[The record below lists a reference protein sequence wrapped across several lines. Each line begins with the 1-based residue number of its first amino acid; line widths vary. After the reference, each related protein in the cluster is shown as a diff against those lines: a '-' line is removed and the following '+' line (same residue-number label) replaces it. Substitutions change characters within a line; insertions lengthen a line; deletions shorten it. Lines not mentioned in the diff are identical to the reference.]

1 MEWSQW
7 AFLALGLMM
16 SSIVIVQLALWTL
29 QTYTTQQ
36 QTRQQFFLW
45 QQRTRAQIN
54 HFSEHEKSHRV
65 TEAITSRGQWQ
76 GWRKFRVAKITV
88 ETANARSIYLA
99 PVDKKP
105 IAGWVPGQF
114 LTLQITPPDSAK
126 PLVRCYSLSQAPRED
141 QYRITVKKVVN
152 HDKPAQ
158 VSISRFINESLMVGD
173 VIDLK
178 PPAGSFVLDSETEAP
193 LVLLAAGIGI
203 TPLFAMAER
212 LTQQNSQRR
221 TLLLYGNRNGQE
233 HVLRREIEA
242 LAQRNPNFFVLNCYS
257 SPLDNESLGRDYQVH
272 GPVSVDVLKR
282 ILPNHQFQFYLCGPP
297 GFMQSLY
304 RDLTDWGV
312 PESRIFFEAF
322 GPASVKKVAEQ
333 VELTHPQLAATAS
346 STPMPVTFS
355 QSGKTANWV
364 SSSRTIL
371 DFGLE
376 QGVAMDSGCCAGNCG
391 QCAVRLLK
399 GKVHYIDQPSAEIPP
414 GHCLPCIACPD
425 SEVVLEA

>member
-36 QTRQQFFLW
+36 QTRQQFLLW

-54 HFSEHEKSHRV
+54 QFSEHEKNDRALES
-65 TEAITSRGQWQ
+65 TSMRGHWQ

-88 ETANARSIYLA
+88 ETPNARSIYLA
-99 PVDKKP
+99 PIDKKP
-105 IAGWVPGQF
+105 FASWVPGQF
-114 LTLQITPPDSAK
+114 LTLQLTPPDSAK
-126 PLVRCYSLSQAPRED
+126 SLVRCYSLSQAPQD
-141 QYRITVKKVVN
+141 QHYRITVKKVIN
-152 HDKPAQ
+152 NDKPAQ
-158 VSISRFINESLMVGD
+158 VSISRFVNESLMVGD

-178 PPAGSFVLDSETEAP
+178 PPSGGFVLDTETQAP
-193 LVLLAAGIGI
+193 VVLLAAGIGI
-203 TPLFAMAER
+203 TPLFAMADW

-221 TLLLYGNRNGQE
+221 ILLLYGNRNGQE
-233 HVLRREIEA
+233 HLFRREIEA
-242 LAQRNPNFFVLNCYS
+242 LTQHNSNFFVLNCYS
-257 SPLDNESLGRDYQVH
+257 NPLETETLGHNYQVN
-272 GPVSVDVLKR
+272 GPVSVEVLKR

-322 GPASVKKVAEQ
+322 GPASVKKVPEQ
-333 VELTHPQLAATAS
+333 VELTHPQPATAIS
-346 STPMPVTFS
+346 AAPMPVTFS
-355 QSGKTANWV
+355 QSGKTANWE

-376 QGVAMDSGCCAGNCG
+376 QGVVLDSGCCAGNCG

-425 SEVVLEA
+425 TEVILEA